1 MSVSFCLESSE
12 QSLNKKPNLL
22 QERTSQPLVEA
33 TNILVKKS
41 TFKLADKK
49 RAQGSLLESLGPR
62 NSSNKSPRTTKSIQ
76 AMPVPFLLR
85 NSTPFAFQ
93 TLTYSQVAFEMMN
106 TRTYRQMLENF
117 NFEFLPTLF
126 LEGGQFKATLLKSPK
141 KQLSFQ
147 APMLL
152 SRYDE
157 TFAKMKILISKNLSD
172 LKNAFMF
179 YYSTRNIHFHTH
191 YYEFLENL
199 NNAITYKES
208 LKSIDCIQLI
218 DQNTDDFHFEQ
229 IPFFQG
235 HLADAENPVVAQAI
249 FYHKY
254 NFYKHVRNIQI
265 NADYDEETAYIQKL
279 ARAED
284 QKPLMRYIGCRVV
297 LLVQSVFK
305 RTIEACDLRFLVT
318 TRGVSFSLI
327 HKIVL
332 GATEFVNDLSDEDEF
347 EAVDFERTKAS
358 QAAYGHFKKLN
369 PHDHGYQP
377 AEAEAPKY
385 RHVTQPLVEM
395 TQRYLEKVTREFDL
409 IAPEMGDSEAAFAQL
424 FPNAKFKLGELLEQH
439 SKKPCLDQQLA
450 KLHAEYAKK
459 IMNGDN

>member
-1 MSVSFCLESSE
+1 MSVSFCLDSSE
-12 QSLNKKPNLL
+12 QSLKNKASLL
-22 QERTSQPLVEA
+22 PERVGQPLVDA
-33 TNILVKKS
+33 TNLLTKKS
-41 TFKLADKK
+41 TFQTGSKS
-49 RAQGSLLESLGPR
+49 RAIGSLLESLGPR
-62 NSSNKSPRTTKSIQ
+62 NPSIRSPRTGKSLQGVSLPAIT
-76 AMPVPFLLR
+76 R
-85 NSTPFAFQ
+85 KSTAVAPQ
-93 TLTYSQVAFEMMN
+93 TVTYSQVAFEMMN

-126 LEGGQFKATLLKSPK
+126 LEGGQFKATLLRSPK

-179 YYSTRNIHFHTH
+179 YYSTRHIHFHTH

-229 IPFFQG
+229 IPFVQG
-235 HLADAENPVVAQAI
+235 HLADPDNPVIAQAL
-249 FYHKY
+249 FYHKF
-254 NFYKHVRNIQI
+254 NFYKHVRNIAI
-265 NADYDEETAYIQKL
+265 NNDCDKETAYIQKL
-279 ARAED
+279 TRMENP
-284 QKPLMRYIGCRVV
+284 KLLMQYIGFRVV

-305 RTIEACDLRFLVT
+305 RVIDSCDLRFLVT
-318 TRGVSFSLI
+318 PRGISFSLI

-332 GATEFVNDLSDEDEF
+332 GADEFVNDLSDEDEF
-347 EAVDFERTKAS
+347 EAVDFERAKVT
-358 QAAYGHFKKLN
+358 QATYGHFKKLI
-369 PHDHGYQP
+369 P
-377 AEAEAPKY
+377 ADQVTQTIEIEVPRY
-385 RHVTQPLVEM
+385 RHVTQPLVDM

-409 IAPEMGDSEAAFAQL
+409 IAPEIGDSEAAFAEL
-424 FPNAKFKLGELLEQH
+424 FPNAKFKLSELLDQH
-439 SKKPCLDQQLA
+439 AKKPCLDQQLA
-450 KLHAEYAKK
+450 KLQAEYAEK
-459 IMNGDN
+459 IMQWQP